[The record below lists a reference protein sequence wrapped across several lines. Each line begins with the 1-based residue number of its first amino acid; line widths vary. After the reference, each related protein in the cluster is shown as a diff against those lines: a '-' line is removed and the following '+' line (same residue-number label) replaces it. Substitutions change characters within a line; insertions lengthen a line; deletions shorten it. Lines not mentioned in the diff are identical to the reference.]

1 MKRRGFWNFFAR
13 RFLLFILVVFTAITI
28 NFIIPRFAPGNP
40 VRAGIM
46 ARYGIQAD
54 QSMVN
59 NLVAYYENYFG
70 LKDPLIIQY
79 GRFLLNTVRGNLG
92 YSIVNYPRL
101 VSDMIEEKIIWTMS
115 LVLPATAIAAVFGSL
130 LGALFAFPRIP
141 KAINVV
147 VPGLILFSAIPAF
160 LAAVAL
166 IYVFAAK
173 LNLFPLVGAYDP
185 TFVPHVVP
193 ISPTASIPN
202 YLHWQTLRQILNHSV
217 LPIAALVLTAL
228 GGWALNMRGMMVTI
242 QGEDY
247 MTFAEAKG
255 LTDRR
260 LFVYTVR
267 NALLPMVTG
276 LGIAFST
283 VLTAGIL
290 VEVIFGYP
298 GIGNMIMGAIQTR
311 DFPVIYANSLILI
324 VLLAGATFVL
334 DMIYPLIDPRISYER
349 K

>member
-1 MKRRGFWNFFAR
+1 MRRRAFFSFFAR
-13 RFLLFILVVFTAITI
+13 RFLLFILVVFTAVTV

-59 NLVAYYENYFG
+59 KLVEYYENYFG
-70 LKDPLIIQY
+70 LNQPLYIQY
-79 GRFLLNTVRGNLG
+79 ARFIKSTFTGDLG

-101 VSDMIEEKIIWTMS
+101 VTDMISEKIIWTLS
-115 LVLPATAIAAVFGSL
+115 LVIPATILAALFGSL

-141 KAINVV
+141 KSINLV

-160 LAAVAL
+160 LAAIAL

-173 LNLFPLVGAYDP
+173 LNWLPLVGAYDP
-185 TFVPHVVP
+185 TFVPHVIP

-202 YLHWQTLRQILNHSV
+202 YGHWPTLQQIVKHSI
-217 LPIAALVLTAL
+217 LPVAALVLTAL

-255 LTDRR
+255 LSDRR
-260 LFVYTVR
+260 LFGYTVR
-267 NALLPMVTG
+267 NALLPQITG
-276 LGIAFST
+276 LGVALSS
-283 VLTAGIL
+283 VLVAGIL

-298 GIGNMIMGAIQTR
+298 GIGGLITGAIQTR
-311 DFPVIYANSLILI
+311 DFPVIYANSLIVI
-324 VLLAGATFVL
+324 TLLAGATFVL
-334 DMIYPLIDPRISYER
+334 DMIYPLLDPRITYER